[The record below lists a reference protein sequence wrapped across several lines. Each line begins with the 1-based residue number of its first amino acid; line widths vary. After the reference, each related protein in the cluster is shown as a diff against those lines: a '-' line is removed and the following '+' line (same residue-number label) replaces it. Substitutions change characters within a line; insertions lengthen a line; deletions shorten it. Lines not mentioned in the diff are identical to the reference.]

1 MKTVSIVLVCLAA
14 VLSAGC
20 GSSSKQASTGTATG
34 TGQTTTSAP
43 GSDVAGSELHRLP
56 RTPPASAGA
65 STPGAAHRADQ
76 RAYLTAVFDDVQSLW
91 RREFASAGLH
101 YSPAKLV
108 IFDQQ
113 VHTGCGAQTA
123 AVGPFYCTA
132 DSGVYL
138 PPRFFDEMQRR
149 FNVTGDLARAY
160 VVAHEVAH
168 HVQTQLGTT
177 HRLAALEKQDPA
189 GVNARSVRFELQADC
204 LAGVWAHSSYQR
216 GQITSTDIAD
226 ALHAAAVVGSDFQQV
241 VATGTIRPEEWTHGS
256 SADRQRWFAT
266 GFEQGAPAACD
277 TFASS

>member
-1 MKTVSIVLVCLAA
+1 MKTASIVLVCLAA
-14 VLSAGC
+14 LLAAGC
-20 GSSSKQASTGTATG
+20 GSSDEKDSTDA
-34 TGQTTTSAP
+34 QK
-43 GSDVAGSELHRLP
+43 DVAGSELHRLP
-56 RTPPASAGA
+56 QAPAAQAGA
-65 STPGAAHRADQ
+65 SVPGAAHRADQ
-76 RAYLTAVFDDVQSLW
+76 RAYLRNVFDDAQSLW
-91 RREFASAGLH
+91 RREFASGGVH

-108 IFDQQ
+108 IFDRE
-113 VHTGCGAQTA
+113 VHTGCGTQTA

-177 HRLAALEKQDPA
+177 QRLATLEKGDPA
-189 GVNARSVRFELQADC
+189 GANARSVRFELQADC

-216 GQITSTDIAD
+216 SQITRADIDD

-241 VATGTIRPEEWTHGS
+241 VATGTIRPEQWTHGS

-266 GFEQGAPAACD
+266 GFERGTPAACD
-277 TFASS
+277 TFGSE